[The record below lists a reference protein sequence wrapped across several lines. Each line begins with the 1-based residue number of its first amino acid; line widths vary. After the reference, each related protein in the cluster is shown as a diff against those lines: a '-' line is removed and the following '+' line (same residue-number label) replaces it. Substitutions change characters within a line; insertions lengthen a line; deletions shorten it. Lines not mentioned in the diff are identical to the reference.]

1 MRLRNREG
9 FAMPMAIF
17 TIAVMTAALA
27 AAYSNT
33 TTEMTTNTAV
43 RAQNRSYQLA
53 ETGLEQFMVLRGT
66 RKSDGIT
73 PWCSNCGNPVTAD
86 SEWTRVTLPGGYADV
101 VAVKVRPVVG
111 TSNAVYF
118 IRSTGTDTT
127 WTINRA
133 RGTVYAQRT
142 VGIYATWVT
151 STMNVKAAWLSYTGL
166 TKNGTGLISGI
177 DDCGQQ
183 PTVAGVMVDKGDL
196 DVEGNSF
203 NPLGNPPVDTSKTFQ
218 QLKDANT
225 VDWNAIKNSNAIP
238 ADIEIPGG
246 TFPSTAVFDADTT
259 YWPIIRIHTNGY
271 SLPNRGR
278 GFIIADS
285 DFTVSGSNMWNG
297 IILVGEQLTSNGNNT
312 VAGATVTGL
321 NYTINGLTPTTSTKS
336 SAIDDNSTANGTKT
350 YVYNSCYVAMAAQQ
364 LRRYVTMPNSWM
376 DNLTN
381 W

>member
-1 MRLRNREG
+1 MRMRNREG

-33 TTEMTTNTAV
+33 TTEITTNTSV
-43 RAQNRSYQLA
+43 RAQNRAYQLA
-53 ETGLEQFMVLRGT
+53 ETGLEQFMVMRGS
-66 RKSDGIT
+66 RKSDNSA
-73 PWCSNCGNPVTAD
+73 WCDHCANPVTAD
-86 SEWTRVTLPGGYADV
+86 SEWTRVSLSGGYADV
-101 VAVKVRPVVG
+101 VAVKIRPIVG
-111 TSNAVYF
+111 SSNAVYF
-118 IRSTGTDTT
+118 IRSTGTDTSFAL
-127 WTINRA
+127 NQSK
-133 RGTVYAQRT
+133 GTVYSQRT

-151 STMNVKAAWLSYTGL
+151 STMNVKAAWLSFSGL
-166 TKNGTGLISGI
+166 TKNGTGLISGV

-196 DVEGNSF
+196 DVEGESF
-203 NPLGNPPVDTSKTFQ
+203 NPIGNPPVDTSKTFQ
-218 QLKDANT
+218 QLKDQNT
-225 VDWNAIKNSNAIP
+225 LDWGSIVNANAIP

-246 TFPSTAVFDADTT
+246 TFPSTTTFDADTT

-285 DFTVSGSNMWNG
+285 DFTISGSNMWNG

-321 NYTINGLTPTTSTKS
+321 NYLINGQTPTYSSKS
-336 SAIDDNSTANGTKT
+336 NATDNSEANGTKT
-350 YVYNSCYVAMAAQQ
+350 YVYNSCYVSMAAQQ
-364 LRRYVTMPNSWM
+364 LRRYVTMPNTWM

>member
-1 MRLRNREG
+1 
-9 FAMPMAIF
+9 MPMAIF

-43 RAQNRSYQLA
+43 RSQNRAYQIA
-53 ETGLEQFMVLRGT
+53 EAGLEQFMVLRGT
-66 RKSDGIT
+66 RKSDGT
-73 PWCSNCGNPVTAD
+73 SWCTNCVSNPAVAD
-86 SEWTRVTLPGGYADV
+86 SEWSTVSLPGGYASV
-101 VAVKVRPVVG
+101 VAVRVRPVVG
-111 TSNAVYF
+111 SSNAVYF
-118 IRSTGTDTT
+118 IRSTGTDTS
-127 WTINRA
+127 WVLNKA
-133 RGTVYAQRT
+133 KGTVYAQRT

-151 STMNVKAAWLSYTGL
+151 ATMNVKAAWFSYTGL
-166 TKNGTGLISGI
+166 TKNGTGLISGV

-183 PTVAGVMVDKGDL
+183 PTIAGVVVDKGDL
-196 DVEGNSF
+196 DIQGNSF
-203 NPLGNPPVDTSKTFQ
+203 NMLGNPPADTTKTFQ
-218 QLKDANT
+218 QLKDST
-225 VDWNAIKNSNAIP
+225 TIDWNSIKNGNAIP

-246 TFPSTAVFDADTT
+246 TFPSTATFDADTN
-259 YWPIIRIHTNGY
+259 YWPVIRIHTNGY

-285 DFTVSGSNMWNG
+285 DFTISGSNMWNG

-321 NYTINGLTPTTSTKS
+321 NYLINGLTPNFSTKS
-336 SAIDDNSTANGTKT
+336 NSTDNSIANGTKT
-350 YVYNSCYVAMAAQQ
+350 YVYNSCYVALASQI

>member
-1 MRLRNREG
+1 MKMRNRKG

-33 TTEMTTNTAV
+33 TTEMTTNVAS
-43 RAQNRSYQLA
+43 RSQNRAYQIA
-53 ETGLEQFMVLRGT
+53 EAGLEQFMALRGT

-73 PWCSNCGNPVTAD
+73 PWCTNCVADPAAAD
-86 SEWTRVTLPGGYADV
+86 SEWSNVPLPGGYASI
-101 VAVKVRPVVG
+101 VAVRVRPAVG
-111 TSNAVYF
+111 SSNAVYF
-118 IRSTGTDTT
+118 IRSTGTDTS
-127 WTINRA
+127 WVINKA
-133 RGTVYAQRT
+133 KGTTYAQRT

-151 STMNVKAAWLSYTGL
+151 STMNVKAAWLSYSGL
-166 TKNGTGLISGI
+166 TKNGTGLISGV
-177 DDCGQQ
+177 DDCNKQ

-203 NPLGNPPVDTSKTFQ
+203 NPLGSPPVDSSNTFQ
-218 QLKDANT
+218 QLKDQST
-225 VDWNAIKNSNAIP
+225 VDWNAITTGNAIP

-246 TFPSTAVFDADTT
+246 SFPSTAAFDADTN
-259 YWPIIRIHTNGY
+259 YWPIIHIHTNGY

-285 DFTVSGSNMWNG
+285 DFVISGSNMWNG

-321 NYTINGLTPTTSTKS
+321 NYLINGQTPNFSTKS
-336 SAIDDNSTANGTKT
+336 NATDNSEANGTKT
-350 YVYNSCYVAMAAQQ
+350 YVYNSCYVSLASQQ
-364 LRRYVTMPNSWM
+364 LRRYVTMSNSWM
-376 DNLTN
+376 DNLTS

>member
-1 MRLRNREG
+1 MKLRNREG

-43 RAQNRSYQLA
+43 RAQNRSYQFA
-53 ETGLEQFMVLRGT
+53 EAGLEQFMALRGT
-66 RKSDGIT
+66 RKSDGT
-73 PWCSNCGNPVTAD
+73 AWCTNCGNPVTAD
-86 SEWTRVTLPGGYADV
+86 SEWTRVTLVGGYADV

-111 TSNAVYF
+111 SSNAIYF
-118 IRSTGTDTT
+118 IRSTGTDTSRA
-127 WTINRA
+127 INQA
-133 RGTVYAQRT
+133 KGITYAQRT

-151 STMNVKAAWLSYTGL
+151 STMNVKAAWLSYSGL
-166 TKNGTGLISGI
+166 TKNGTGLISGV

-183 PTVAGVMVDKGDL
+183 PSVAGVIVDKGDL
-196 DVEGNSF
+196 DIVGNSF
-203 NPLGNPPVDTSKTFQ
+203 TMLGNPPVDSSSTFQ
-218 QLKDANT
+218 QLKDSTT
-225 VDWNAIKNSNAIP
+225 VDWNAIENGNAIP

-246 TFPSTAVFDADTT
+246 TFPSAAAFDADTT
-259 YWPIIRIHTNGY
+259 YWPIIHIHTNGY

-285 DFTVSGSNMWNG
+285 DFVVSGSNMWNG

-321 NYTINGLTPTTSTKS
+321 NYLINGQTPNFATKS
-336 SAIDDNSTANGTKT
+336 NATDNSIADGTKT
-350 YVYNSCYVAMAAQQ
+350 YVYNSCYVSLASQQ
-364 LRRYVTMPNSWM
+364 LRRYVTMANSWM
-376 DNLTN
+376 DNLTS

>member
-1 MRLRNREG
+1 MGMRNRKG

-17 TIAVMTAALA
+17 TIAVLSAALA

-33 TTEMTTNTAV
+33 TTEMMTNTAV

-53 ETGLEQFMVLRGT
+53 EAGLEQFLSLRGT
-66 RKSDGIT
+66 QKPNGT
-73 PWCSNCGNPVTAD
+73 GPWCDHCTNPVTAD
-86 SEWTRVTLPGGYADV
+86 SEWTRVPLVGGYADV
-101 VAVKVRPVVG
+101 VAVKVRPIVG
-111 TSNAVYF
+111 NSNAVYF
-118 IRSTGTDTT
+118 IRSTGTDTS
-127 WTINRA
+127 WVINQA
-133 RGTVYAQRT
+133 KGTTYAQRT

-151 STMNVKAAWLSYTGL
+151 NTMNVKAAWLSFTGL
-166 TKNGTGLISGI
+166 TKNGTGLISGV

-183 PTVAGVMVDKGDL
+183 PTVAGVMLDKGDL
-196 DVEGNSF
+196 DVEGSSF
-203 NPLGNPPVDTSKTFQ
+203 NPLGNPPVDTSKTFD
-218 QLKDANT
+218 QLKAQNT
-225 VDWNAIKNSNAIP
+225 VDWNSIVNGNAIP

-246 TFPSTAVFDADTT
+246 TFPSTATFDADTN

-285 DFTVSGSNMWNG
+285 DFVISGSNMWNG

-321 NYTINGLTPTTSTKS
+321 NYTYNGLTPNYTTKS
-336 SAIDDNSTANGTKT
+336 NATDNSIANGTKT
-350 YVYNSCYVAMAAQQ
+350 YVYNSCYVALASQQ

-376 DNLTN
+376 DNLTS

>member
-1 MRLRNREG
+1 
-9 FAMPMAIF
+9 MPMAIF

-43 RAQNRSYQLA
+43 RAQNRSYQIA
-53 ETGLEQFMVLRGT
+53 EAGLEQFMALRGS
-66 RKSDGIT
+66 RKSDGT
-73 PWCSNCGNPVTAD
+73 AWCEHCADPVTAD
-86 SEWTRVTLPGGYADV
+86 SEWTRVSLVGGYADV
-101 VAVKVRPVVG
+101 IAVKVKPAIG
-111 TSNAVYF
+111 NANAIYF
-118 IRSTGTDTT
+118 IRSTGTDTS
-127 WTINRA
+127 WAINRA
-133 RGTVYAQRT
+133 RGVVNAQRT

-151 STMNVKAAWLSYTGL
+151 STMNVKAAWLSYSGL
-166 TKNGTGLISGI
+166 SKNGTGVISGV

-183 PTVAGVMVDKGDL
+183 ATVAGVMVDKGDL
-196 DVEGNSF
+196 DTAGNSF
-203 NPLGNPPVDTSKTFQ
+203 HPEGNPPVDTSKTFA
-218 QLKDANT
+218 QLKLETT
-225 VDWNAIKNSNAIP
+225 VDWGAIKNGNAIP

-246 TFPSTAVFDADTT
+246 TFPPSEVFDADPN

-285 DFTVSGSNMWNG
+285 DFVISGSNMWSG
-297 IILVGEQLTSNGNNT
+297 IILVGEQLSSNGNNT

-321 NYTINGLTPTTSTKS
+321 NYLINGQTPTLTAKS
-336 SAIDDNSTANGTKT
+336 NATDNSLAEGQKN
-350 YVYNSCYVAMAAQQ
+350 YVYNSCYVSMAAQQ
-364 LRRYVTMPNSWM
+364 LRRYVTMSNSWM

>member
-1 MRLRNREG
+1 MELRNREG

-17 TIAVMTAALA
+17 TIAVLSAALA

-43 RAQNRSYQLA
+43 RAQNRSYQIA
-53 ETGLEQFMVLRGT
+53 EAGLEQFLSLRGT
-66 RKSDGIT
+66 FKANGSG
-73 PWCSNCGNPVTAD
+73 PWCDHCANPVTAD
-86 SEWTRVTLPGGYADV
+86 SEWTRVPLVGGYADV

-118 IRSTGTDTT
+118 IRSTGTDTSAR
-127 WTINRA
+127 INPA
-133 RGTVYAQRT
+133 KGTSYAQRT

-151 STMNVKAAWLSYTGL
+151 NTMNVKAAWLSYTGL
-166 TKNGTGLISGI
+166 TKNGAGLISGI

-183 PTVAGVMVDKGDL
+183 PAVAGVMVDKGDL

-203 NPLGNPPVDTSKTFQ
+203 NPLGTPPVDTSKTFA
-218 QLKDANT
+218 QLLAENSI
-225 VDWNAIKNSNAIP
+225 DWNAITNGNAIP

-246 TFPSTAVFDADTT
+246 TFPSEATFDANPD
-259 YWPIIRIHTNGY
+259 YWPIIRIRTNGY

-285 DFTVSGSNMWNG
+285 DIVVSGSNMWNG

-321 NYTINGLTPTTSTKS
+321 NYTYNGRTPTLTTKS
-336 SAIDDNSTANGTKT
+336 NAIDDNSIANGTKT
-350 YVYNSCYVAMAAQQ
+350 YVYNSCYVSMASQQ
-364 LRRYVTMPNSWM
+364 LRRYVTMSNSWM
-376 DNLTN
+376 DNLTS

>member
-1 MRLRNREG
+1 
-9 FAMPMAIF
+9 MPMAIF

-53 ETGLEQFMVLRGT
+53 EAGLEQFMALRGT
-66 RKSDGIT
+66 RNPNNSA
-73 PWCSNCGNPVTAD
+73 WCDHCGNPVTAD
-86 SEWTRVTLPGGYADV
+86 SEWTRVSLAGGYADV

-111 TSNAVYF
+111 TSNAIYF
-118 IRSTGTDTT
+118 IRSTGTDTS
-127 WTINRA
+127 WRLNRA
-133 RGTVYAQRT
+133 KGTSYAQRT

-151 STMNVKAAWLSYTGL
+151 SSMNVKAAWLSYSGL
-166 TKNGTGLISGI
+166 TKNGTGLISGV

-183 PTVAGVMVDKGDL
+183 AAVAGVMVDKGDL
-196 DVEGNSF
+196 DVQGNSF
-203 NPLGNPPVDTSKTFQ
+203 NPVGNPPVDTSKTFA
-218 QLKDANT
+218 QLKNENT
-225 VDWNAIKNSNAIP
+225 VDWGGIVNGNAIP

-246 TFPSTAVFDADTT
+246 TFPSTAAFDADTN

-285 DFTVSGSNMWNG
+285 DFTISGSNMWNG

-321 NYTINGLTPTTSTKS
+321 NFLINGKTPNFSSKS
-336 SAIDDNSTANGTKT
+336 NATDNSEANGTKT
-350 YVYNSCYVAMAAQQ
+350 YVYNSCYVSLAAQQ

-376 DNLTN
+376 DNLTS

>member
-1 MRLRNREG
+1 MRMQNRKG

-33 TTEMTTNTAV
+33 TTEMTTNKAV
-43 RAQNRSYQLA
+43 RAQNRSYQIA
-53 ETGLEQFMVLRGT
+53 EAGLEQFMALRGS
-66 RKSDGIT
+66 RKPDGTAWCDHCSD
-73 PWCSNCGNPVTAD
+73 PATAD
-86 SEWTRVTLPGGYADV
+86 SEWTRVSIAGGYADV
-101 VAVKVRPVVG
+101 VAIKVKPVVG
-111 TSNAVYF
+111 NANAIYF
-118 IRSTGTDTT
+118 IRSTGTDTS
-127 WTINRA
+127 WTLNKA
-133 RGTVYAQRT
+133 RGTSYAMRT

-151 STMNVKAAWLSYTGL
+151 ATMNVKAAWLSYSGL
-166 TKNGTGLISGI
+166 SKNGTGVISGV

-183 PTVAGVMVDKGDL
+183 ASAAGVMVDKGDL
-196 DVEGNSF
+196 DTAGNSF
-203 NPLGNPPVDTSKTFQ
+203 HPEGNPPVDTSKTFA
-218 QLKDANT
+218 QLKAETT
-225 VDWNAIKNSNAIP
+225 VDWDAIKNGNAIP

-246 TFPSTAVFDADTT
+246 TFPPTEVFDADPN

-285 DFTVSGSNMWNG
+285 DFTISGSNMWSG

-312 VAGATVTGL
+312 VAGATVSGL
-321 NYTINGLTPTTSTKS
+321 NFLINGQTPNFAAKS
-336 SAIDDNSTANGTKT
+336 NATDNSIADGQKN
-350 YVYNSCYVAMAAQQ
+350 YVYNSCYVALAAQQ

>member
-1 MRLRNREG
+1 MTMRNRAG

-17 TIAVMTAALA
+17 VIAVMTAALA

-43 RAQNRSYQLA
+43 RSQNRSYQLA
-53 ETGLEQFMVLRGT
+53 ETGLEQFMALRGT
-66 RKSDGIT
+66 RKSDGSA
-73 PWCSNCGNPVTAD
+73 WCSNCGNPVTAD
-86 SEWTRVTLPGGYADV
+86 SEWTRVSLVGGYADV

-111 TSNAVYF
+111 SSNAIYF

-127 WTINRA
+127 LAINQA
-133 RGTVYAQRT
+133 RGTQYAQRT

-151 STMNVKAAWLSYTGL
+151 STMNVKAAWLSFSGL
-166 TKNGTGLISGI
+166 TKNGTGLISGV

-183 PTVAGVMVDKGDL
+183 PTIAGVMVDKGDL
-196 DVEGNSF
+196 DIEGNSF
-203 NPLGNPPVDTSKTFQ
+203 NMLGNPPADTTKTFQ
-218 QLKDANT
+218 QLKDSST
-225 VDWNAIKNSNAIP
+225 VDWNAIKNGNAIP

-246 TFPSTAVFDADTT
+246 VFPSTAVFDADTN
-259 YWPIIRIHTNGY
+259 YWPIIHIHTNGY

-285 DFTVSGSNMWNG
+285 DFTISGSNMWNG

-321 NYTINGLTPTTSTKS
+321 NYLINGQTPNFTAKS
-336 SAIDDNSTANGTKT
+336 NATDNSLANGTKT
-350 YVYNSCYVAMAAQQ
+350 YVYNSCYVSLASQQ
-364 LRRYVTMPNSWM
+364 LRRYVTMANSWM
-376 DNLTN
+376 DNLTS